1 MGLRAKGGLCGG
13 NEGIEGSGRAI
24 PLNAMVRGCCSLSRT
39 SPGFL
44 RIDETWGLCDV
55 LLMPWLLFGALATLV
70 TGLRARPVAR
80 AFLVGGGCGR
90 LNIAEVEMMVF
101 DFFLIAGSL
110 GCGGRSSGSSAARRF
125 AIPVIEGDDE
135 SCNG

>member
-1 MGLRAKGGLCGG
+1 MRG
-13 NEGIEGSGRAI
+13 EWRAI
-24 PLNAMVRGCCSLSRT
+24 PLNATVRGCCSLSRT

-44 RIDETWGLCDV
+44 RIDETWGLCDA

-70 TGLRARPVAR
+70 TGLRARSVVG
-80 AFLVGGGCGR
+80 AFLVGGWGC

-101 DFFLIAGSL
+101 GVFLIAGSL
-110 GCGGRSSGSSAARRF
+110 GCEGRNPGSSAARRF

-135 SCNG
+135 RCDG